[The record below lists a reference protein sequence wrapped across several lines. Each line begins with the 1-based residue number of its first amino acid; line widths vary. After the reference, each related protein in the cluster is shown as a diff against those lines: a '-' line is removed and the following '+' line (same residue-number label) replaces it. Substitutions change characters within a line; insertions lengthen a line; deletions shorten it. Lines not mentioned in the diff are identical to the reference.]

1 MLVELTDSKY
11 HTAKFV
17 SVDEILNHTGYRSV
31 FAWNSEDAALASS
44 AGTVKVLKDK
54 PAFADTIFVDFDNN
68 EKGALAF
75 KGELDNQDII
85 YEMYTSG
92 GRSIHFHI
100 FMLPVYDVL
109 VPNSVRK
116 FMENFKQHGYD
127 PSVYNYCSLF
137 RLSGTIHEKTGKPKA
152 LIERGGFYLLELNL
166 VAPDKIA
173 IIPADHDALA
183 VAMALYSNYIGGG
196 VAEGGRYTVQ
206 WKVAKALQEA
216 GLSFDTALEL
226 ILIMD
231 GSWKNLSKGPTE
243 TRRAVQ
249 DAYRT

>member
-1 MLVELTDSKY
+1 MFAELTDSKF
-11 HTAKFV
+11 HTANFV
-17 SVDEILNHTGYRSV
+17 PVEHLTQHTGYRSV
-31 FAWNSEDAALASS
+31 FSWSLEDANAAYS

-68 EKGALAF
+68 EKGAMAF
-75 KGELDNQDII
+75 RDELYMQDVL

-100 FMLPVYDVL
+100 STMPTYDIL

-116 FMENFKQHGYD
+116 FMQSFKRYGYD
-127 PSVYNYCSLF
+127 ESVYNYCSLF
-137 RLSGTIHEKTGKPKA
+137 RLPGTVHEKTGKPKE
-152 LIERGGFYLLELNL
+152 LLETGGFYYIDLPLIE
-166 VAPDKIA
+166 PDRIA

-183 VAMALYSNYIGGG
+183 VAVALYTNYLGGG

-206 WKVAKALQEA
+206 WKVAKAFQEA

-226 ILIMD
+226 VLAMD
-231 GSWKNLSKGPTE
+231 ESWKNLSKGPDE
-243 TRRAVQ
+243 TRRAVR
-249 DAYRT
+249 DAYRI

>member
-1 MLVELTDSKY
+1 MFAELTNSKY
-11 HTAKFV
+11 HTANFV
-17 SVDEILNHTGYRSV
+17 PLDALDMYTGYRSV
-31 FAWNSEDAALASS
+31 FAWSKEDATEAKT
-44 AGTVKVLKDK
+44 AGTVKVLKDR

-75 KGELDNQDII
+75 KKDLDDEDVL
-85 YEMYTSG
+85 YEMYRSG

-100 FMLPVYDVL
+100 STVPEYNVL

-116 FMENFKQHGYD
+116 FMEGFKQHGYD

-137 RLSGTIHEKTGKPKA
+137 RLPRTIHETTGKPKE
-152 LIERGGFYLLELNL
+152 LIDRGGFYHLYINL
-166 VAPDKIA
+166 VAPDRIA
-173 IIPADHDALA
+173 VIPTDHDALA
-183 VAMALYSNYIGGG
+183 VAVALYSNYIGRG

-206 WKVAKALQEA
+206 WKVAKAFQEA

-226 ILIMD
+226 VSAMD
-231 GSWKNLSKGPTE
+231 ESWKSLSKGLEE
-243 TRRAVQ
+243 TKRAVR

>member
-1 MLVELTDSKY
+1 MFAELTNSKF
-11 HTAKFV
+11 HTAKFIPV
-17 SVDEILNHTGYRSV
+17 EDITNHTGYRSV
-31 FAWNSEDAALASS
+31 FAWSSEDASAAQT
-44 AGTVKVLKDK
+44 AGTVKVLKDR

-68 EKGALAF
+68 DKGALAF
-75 KGELDNQDII
+75 RDELEVQDVL

-100 FMLPVYDVL
+100 SVTPVYDVR

-116 FMENFKQHGYD
+116 FMQNFKQYGYD
-127 PSVYNYCSLF
+127 ESVYNYCSLF
-137 RLSGTIHEKTGKPKA
+137 RLAGTVHEKTGKPKE
-152 LIERGGFYLLELNL
+152 LIGRGGFYYIDLKL
-166 VAPDKIA
+166 VEPERIA

-183 VAMALYSNYIGGG
+183 VAIALYSNYVGGG

-206 WKVAKALQEA
+206 WKVAKAFQEA

-226 ILIMD
+226 VLAMD
-231 GSWKNLSKGPTE
+231 GSWKNLSKGSTE

>member
-1 MLVELTDSKY
+1 MFAELTDSKY
-11 HTAKFV
+11 HTANFIP
-17 SVDEILNHTGYRSV
+17 VDDLGNHTGYRSV
-31 FAWNSEDAALASS
+31 FAWSSEHATEAKT
-44 AGTVKVLKDK
+44 AGTVKVLKDR

-75 KGELDNQDII
+75 KRELDDEDVL

-92 GRSIHFHI
+92 GRSLHFHLSMMPI
-100 FMLPVYDVL
+100 YDVL

-116 FMENFKQHGYD
+116 YMENFKSYGYD

-137 RLSGTIHEKTGKPKA
+137 RLPGTVHEKTGKPKE
-152 LIERGGFYLLELNL
+152 LLDRGGFFYLDLNL

-173 IIPADHDALA
+173 ITPADHDALA
-183 VAMALYSNYIGGG
+183 VAMAIYSNYIGAG

-206 WKVAKALQEA
+206 WKVSKALQEA

-226 ILIMD
+226 VLAMD
-231 GSWKNLSKGPTE
+231 ESWKNLSKGPAE
-243 TRRAVQ
+243 TKRAVR

>member
-1 MLVELTDSKY
+1 MFAELTDSKY
-11 HTAKFV
+11 HTANFIPV
-17 SVDEILNHTGYRSV
+17 TDLDNHTGYRSV
-31 FAWNSEDAALASS
+31 FAWSSEHATEAKT
-44 AGTVKVLKDK
+44 AGTVKVLKDR

-75 KGELDNQDII
+75 KKELDDEDFL

-92 GRSIHFHI
+92 GRSLHFHLS
-100 FMLPVYDVL
+100 MVPAYDVL

-116 FMENFKQHGYD
+116 FMQRFSQHGYD
-127 PSVYNYCSLF
+127 QSVYNYCSLF
-137 RLSGTIHEKTGKPKA
+137 RLSGTVHEKTGKPKE
-152 LIERGGFYLLELNL
+152 LIDRGGFYSLELNL

-173 IIPADHDALA
+173 IVSADHDALA
-183 VAMALYSNYIGGG
+183 VALAVYSNYIGTG

-206 WKVAKALQEA
+206 WKVAKAFQEA

-226 ILIMD
+226 VLAMD
-231 GSWKNLSKGPTE
+231 ESWKNLSKGPEE
-243 TRRAVQ
+243 TKRAVR